1 MNFEFF
7 IARRIYFKSEGNK
20 RQIAKPAIRIATI
33 GMALGLVVM
42 IVSLCVVM
50 GFKREVRSKVIGLT
64 SHIQVSNYFSGQSY
78 ETLPIAATDS
88 LLSALRS
95 TDGVSHAQRY
105 TTKLG
110 LIKTDTQFQGIIYK
124 GIGQEY
130 DLSFLRHCLVEGE
143 IPAFT
148 DSVASNKVLLSKA
161 LADKLQL
168 RLGDAVY
175 TYYLQ
180 KDVRVR
186 KLTIAGIYRTNF
198 SDYDNLFL
206 IGDLYTAT
214 RLNRWSAD
222 QVSGVE
228 LQLTDFNRLDEVS
241 TAVGSRLSDAEDR
254 YGNTYFAQTVVE
266 LNPQLFAWLS
276 VLDLNVWV
284 ILILMMGVAGFSMIS
299 GLLIIILE
307 RTNMIGVL
315 KALGGS
321 NGSIQRLFLYFSA
334 FIIGKGML
342 WGNIIALALCFV
354 QWKWRFV
361 KLDPANYYI
370 DAVPVYFSPCAWLL
384 LNVAAFVVSI
394 LILVGP
400 SFLISNIKPAKS
412 IRFE

>member
-7 IARRIYFKSEGNK
+7 IAKRIYFKSEGK
-20 RQIAKPAIRIATI
+20 KQQIAKPAIRIATI
-33 GMALGLVVM
+33 GMALGLVIM

-50 GFKREVRSKVIGLT
+50 GFKREVRSKVIGLS
-64 SHIQVSNYFSGQSY
+64 SHIQLSNYYSGQSY

-88 LLSALRS
+88 LLTALEE

-105 TTKLG
+105 TTKIG
-110 LIKTDTQFQGIIYK
+110 LIKTDTQFQGIIFK

-130 DLSFLRHCLVEGE
+130 DLTFLRQYLVEGE

-148 DSVASNKVLLSKA
+148 DSVASNKVLLSKT

-186 KLTIAGIYRTNF
+186 KLTIAGIYQTNF
-198 SDYDNLFL
+198 SDYDKLFL

-214 RLNRWSAD
+214 RLNRWNAD
-222 QVSGVE
+222 QASGVE
-228 LQLTDFNRLDEVS
+228 LQLTDFDRLDEVS
-241 TAVGSRLSDAEDR
+241 QAINARTRDAEDH
-254 YGNTYFAQTVVE
+254 YGATYFSQTVVE

-315 KALGGS
+315 KALGAR
-321 NGSIQRLFLYFSA
+321 NASIQRVFLYFAA
-334 FIIGKGML
+334 FIIGKGMF
-342 WGNIIALALCFV
+342 WGNVIGLSLCYV
-354 QWKWRFV
+354 QWQWRFV
-361 KLDPANYYI
+361 KLDPTSYYI
-370 DAVPVYFSPCAWLL
+370 DSVPIYFNVYIWLL
-384 LNVAAFVVSI
+384 LNVAAFIVSI
-394 LILVGP
+394 VILIGP

>member
-7 IARRIYFKSEGNK
+7 IAKRIYFKSEGNK

-88 LLSALRS
+88 LLSALQS
-95 TDGVSHAQRY
+95 TDGVSHVQRY

-148 DSVASNKVLLSKA
+148 DSAASNKVLLSKA

-186 KLTIAGIYRTNF
+186 KLTVAGIYRTNF

-214 RLNRWSAD
+214 RLNRWNAD

-228 LQLTDFNRLDEVS
+228 LQLADFDRLDEVS
-241 TAVGSRLSDAEDR
+241 MAVGNRLRGAEDH
-254 YGNTYFAQTVVE
+254 YGNNYFSQTVVE

-321 NGSIQRLFLYFSA
+321 NGSIQRVFLYFSA
-334 FIIGKGML
+334 FIIGKGMF
-342 WGNIIALALCFV
+342 WGNVVGLTLCFV
-354 QWKWRFV
+354 QWKWQLV

-370 DAVPVYFSPCAWLL
+370 DAVPVYFNPYTWLL
-384 LNVAAFVVSI
+384 LNVGAFIVSI

>member
-1 MNFEFF
+1 
-7 IARRIYFKSEGNK
+7 
-20 RQIAKPAIRIATI
+20 
-33 GMALGLVVM
+33 
-42 IVSLCVVM
+42 
-50 GFKREVRSKVIGLT
+50 
-64 SHIQVSNYFSGQSY
+64 
-78 ETLPIAATDS
+78 
-88 LLSALRS
+88 
-95 TDGVSHAQRY
+95 
-105 TTKLG
+105 
-110 LIKTDTQFQGIIYK
+110 
-124 GIGQEY
+124 
-130 DLSFLRHCLVEGE
+130 
-143 IPAFT
+143 
-148 DSVASNKVLLSKA
+148 
-161 LADKLQL
+161 
-168 RLGDAVY
+168 
-175 TYYLQ
+175 
-180 KDVRVR
+180 
-186 KLTIAGIYRTNF
+186 
-198 SDYDNLFL
+198 
-206 IGDLYTAT
+206 
-214 RLNRWSAD
+214 
-222 QVSGVE
+222 
-228 LQLTDFNRLDEVS
+228 
-241 TAVGSRLSDAEDR
+241 
-254 YGNTYFAQTVVE
+254 VE

-342 WGNIIALALCFV
+342 WGNIIALVLCFV
-354 QWKWRFV
+354 QWKWRLV